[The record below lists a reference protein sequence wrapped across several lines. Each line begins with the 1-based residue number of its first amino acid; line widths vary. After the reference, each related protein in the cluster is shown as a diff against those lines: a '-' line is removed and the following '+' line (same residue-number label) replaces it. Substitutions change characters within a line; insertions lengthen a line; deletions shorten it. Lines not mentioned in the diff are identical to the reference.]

1 MVNAGE
7 TGLDWLSLALFFLRI
22 WGETMARPK
31 KVLVGEV
38 GPRDGLQIEQVF
50 VPTSTKIELIDGL
63 IDAGIRE
70 IEYSSFVS
78 PRAVPQ
84 LADAAD
90 VLAGVKRRDGVH
102 FVALVPNAR
111 GARSAVEA
119 GVDELRVFLSASESH
134 NRKNVN
140 RSIEESLRGF
150 DEVMQIAAAAERPV
164 SGSIATSFGCPF
176 EGDVPVER
184 IGEIARRLAALGM
197 VGVGLGD
204 TTGMATPPLVAERC
218 RHLEAEIP
226 DLPITLHFH
235 NTRGIGLANVMAG
248 LDAGVD
254 RYESSFAGLGGCP
267 FAPGAT
273 GNICTEDLVFL
284 LHEMGI
290 ETGIDLEKL
299 CAVARR
305 VEQVVGRTLPG
316 QVMKA
321 GPRLALSSMEQV
333 ETAVG

>member
-1 MVNAGE
+1 
-7 TGLDWLSLALFFLRI
+7 
-22 WGETMARPK
+22 MARPK

-38 GPRDGLQIEQVF
+38 GPRDGLQIERDF
-50 VPTSTKIELIDGL
+50 VPTATKIELIDGL
-63 IDAGIRE
+63 IDAGVPE

-84 LADAAD
+84 LADAAE
-90 VLAGVKRRDGVH
+90 VLAAVDRSKGTH
-102 FVALVPNAR
+102 MVALVPNAK
-111 GARSAVEA
+111 GAERAVEA
-119 GVDELRVFLSASESH
+119 GVDEIRVFVSSSESH

-140 RSIEESLRGF
+140 RPIEDSLKGFEEVVSIASSAGC
-150 DEVMQIAAAAERPV
+150 PV
-164 SGSIATSFGCPF
+164 SGAIATSFGCPF
-176 EGDVPVER
+176 EGDVPVAQV
-184 IGEIARRLAALGM
+184 GMIAKRFHELGM

-204 TTGMATPPLVAERC
+204 TTGMATPLLVTERC
-218 RHLEAEIP
+218 RHLQDQVPE
-226 DLPITLHFH
+226 LPITLHFH

-248 LDAGVD
+248 LDEGID

-290 ETGIDLEKL
+290 ETGIDLDKL
-299 CAVARR
+299 CGVARR
-305 VEQVVGRTLPG
+305 VEEVVGRPLPG

-321 GPRLALSSMEQV
+321 GPRLNLSNMDQV
-333 ETAVG
+333 QTAVG